1 MLADDAGAHRAL
13 GVDGAR
19 QERLVAA
26 AVQHRPGVVA
36 HAAVDGD
43 VRAHARDR
51 LDRADGVDGD
61 GGSGDDGST
70 GLDVD
75 RRADPGRGAGVEHDL
90 GPLADRRRLLAFEVG
105 DPEAAAEDELGKV
118 VRRGEGGHH
127 LGGPS
132 EALGGEDVGAD
143 VAVQPD
149 EVDGGRPRGAIAAA
163 RAASPLPRLNPN
175 FESSWPVAMYSW
187 VWAWTPG
194 VMRSSTSGTV
204 TAAAGVEGLEAVELV
219 EAVDD
224 DVAHAGLE
232 RHQQLGVALVV
243 AVQRARARRHAG
255 RQDDVQLA
263 AAGDV
268 EQHPL
273 VVGQAGHRPAEERLG
288 RVGGPLVP
296 EGVDG
301 LAAAGAEVRLVVD
314 EDRRAVD
321 RGELVD
327 PAAADD
333 QRAVVGDRRRVR
345 QEGSR
350 QRAHEPSTV
359 RPEVRSDVTRNSLVF
374 AGLDRHHDCDVP
386 STQKEVPPMINTS
399 CVTET
404 IAGGADSRPPA
415 CVSPTPPEPPARR
428 RPITDLLPGRA
439 VAADPV
445 PTMPTPMGRGAPRRT
460 AHVPAP

>member
-1 MLADDAGAHRAL
+1 MTGTASRSPTATSAGSAGVEQEDVAGLAVLADDAGAHRAF
-13 GVDGAR
+13 GVDGAG

-26 AVQHRPGVVA
+26 AVQHRPRVVA

-43 VRAHARDR
+43 VRAHAGDR

-61 GGSGDDGST
+61 GGGGDDRPSRF
-70 GLDVD
+70 DVD
-75 RRADPGRGAGVEHDL
+75 RRAHPGSRAGVEHDL
-90 GPLADRRRLLAFEVG
+90 GPLGDRRRLLAVEVG
-105 DPEAAAEDELGKV
+105 HAESAAEDQLGQV
-118 VRRGEGGHH
+118 VRRGEGRHH
-127 LGGPS
+127 LGRPP
-132 EALGGEDVGAD
+132 EAVGGEHVGAD

-149 EVDGGRPRGAIAAA
+149 EVDGGRPAGASAA

-194 VMRSSTSGTV
+194 RDAQQHVGRGHG
-204 TAAAGVEGLEAVELV
+204 AAGMEGLEAVELV

-224 DVAHAGLE
+224 DVAHAGVE

-243 AVQRARARRHAG
+243 AVHRARARRHPG
-255 RQDDVQLA
+255 REDDVQLA

-288 RVGGPLVP
+288 RVGRALVP
-296 EGVDG
+296 ERVDG
-301 LAAAGAEVRLVVD
+301 LAAAGPEVGLVVH

-321 RGELVD
+321 GGELVD

-333 QRAVVGDRRRVR
+333 QRAVGGDRRRVR
-345 QEGSR
+345 QEGSG
-350 QRAHEPSTV
+350 QRAHATV
-359 RPEVRSDVTRNSLVF
+359 HGTPRGRADVTRNPLVF
-374 AGLDRHHDCDVP
+374 AGLDRHHDSDVP
-386 STQKEVPPMINTS
+386 STSKEVPPMINTS

-404 IAGGADSRPPA
+404 IAGGADF
-415 CVSPTPPEPPARR
+415 
-428 RPITDLLPGRA
+428 
-439 VAADPV
+439 AAAGMRLAD
-445 PTMPTPMGRGAPRRT
+445 A
-460 AHVPAP
+460 A